1 MADLFKFLS
10 TNAPAALTFS
20 VAILIVGVTISILY
34 AVAFAQGRAVS
45 FWPPSIGS
53 RPNPAAVG
61 EAAKADRT
69 NASSNV
75 TQHFEAQNPVVDR
88 GTILL
93 GASGKSYQVVS
104 AFYGGA
110 NATLYKAEDPQKN
123 PVIAKVF
130 WRGLA
135 PNSPSWE
142 LFQQEQ
148 RTAEVLQ
155 HRNIVKALD
164 RGLRSGYPFTIIEF
178 LGGGTLRDWL
188 RTHDR
193 LPGHDVLSIASQLA
207 DAIDYAHSRG
217 VIHRDIKPGNVLF
230 ESNPDGRVALCDF
243 GIAAIMGA
251 VERDI
256 TAAGGEFSGS
266 PGYIAPELI
275 KGFPPTPAADVY
287 SFGIVLYEMI
297 AMTVPFDE
305 NQSPLAIITAKVQSD
320 APDIRQF
327 KPGVDER
334 IAARLAQALS
344 RELALRPGTARDVL
358 AGIEDLLRTL

>member
-1 MADLFKFLS
+1 
-10 TNAPAALTFS
+10 
-20 VAILIVGVTISILY
+20 
-34 AVAFAQGRAVS
+34 
-45 FWPPSIGS
+45 
-53 RPNPAAVG
+53 
-61 EAAKADRT
+61 
-69 NASSNV
+69 
-75 TQHFEAQNPVVDR
+75 
-88 GTILL
+88 
-93 GASGKSYQVVS
+93 
-104 AFYGGA
+104 
-110 NATLYKAEDPQKN
+110 
-123 PVIAKVF
+123 VF

-320 APDIRQF
+320 APDVRQF

-334 IAARLAQALS
+334 IAARLAQSLS
-344 RELALRPGTARDVL
+344 REPARRPGTARAVL

>member
-53 RPNPAAVG
+53 KPSSAAAG
-61 EAAKADRT
+61 EAATLDKT
-69 NASSNV
+69 NDSGN
-75 TQHFEAQNPVVDR
+75 TPHRFEAQNPVVDR
-88 GTILL
+88 GTRLL

-110 NATLYKAEDPQKN
+110 NATLFKAEDAQRN
-123 PVIAKVF
+123 AVIAKVF

-178 LGGGTLRDWL
+178 LGGGTLRDW
-188 RTHDR
+188 
-193 LPGHDVLSIASQLA
+193 
-207 DAIDYAHSRG
+207 
-217 VIHRDIKPGNVLF
+217 
-230 ESNPDGRVALCDF
+230 
-243 GIAAIMGA
+243 
-251 VERDI
+251 
-256 TAAGGEFSGS
+256 
-266 PGYIAPELI
+266 
-275 KGFPPTPAADVY
+275 
-287 SFGIVLYEMI
+287 
-297 AMTVPFDE
+297 
-305 NQSPLAIITAKVQSD
+305 
-320 APDIRQF
+320 
-327 KPGVDER
+327 
-334 IAARLAQALS
+334 
-344 RELALRPGTARDVL
+344 
-358 AGIEDLLRTL
+358 